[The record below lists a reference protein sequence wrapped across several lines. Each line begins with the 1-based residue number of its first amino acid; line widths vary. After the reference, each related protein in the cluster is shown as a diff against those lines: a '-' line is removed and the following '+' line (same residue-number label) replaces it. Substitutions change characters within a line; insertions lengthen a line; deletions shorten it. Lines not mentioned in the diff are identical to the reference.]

1 MCDEKF
7 TPDTLAHKIDVLN
20 LNLQRVYLLKSTSLS
35 SQHPLLFPWVITGIV
50 FTLLCTSLIY
60 IQNTIHWQTL
70 LHSRE
75 ELILWRTECYIGAI
89 LLLPI
94 TNLLRYIFLRLNQT
108 MPPLK
113 PTIDLSKL
121 AKTRYTLT
129 VFVSQSMM
137 AFIGGLGV
145 MMFILGDSVNTLYIL
160 TGVAILGVF
169 LYRPKIDEYNAI
181 VHTLTLLETQNESN

>member
-1 MCDEKF
+1 M
-7 TPDTLAHKIDVLN
+7 
-20 LNLQRVYLLKSTSLS
+20 KSTSLS
-35 SQHPLLFPWVITGIV
+35 LQHPLLFPWIITGIV
-50 FTLLCTSLIY
+50 FTLLCASLIY
-60 IQNTIHWQTL
+60 IQNTIHWQVL
-70 LHSRE
+70 PVSRE
-75 ELILWRTECYIGAI
+75 SLILWRTECYIGTI

-113 PTIDLSKL
+113 PKIDLSKL

-129 VFVSQSMM
+129 VCVSQSMM

-160 TGVAILGVF
+160 TGVAGLGVF
-169 LYRPKIDEYNAI
+169 LYRPKIDEYYAI
-181 VHTLTLLETQNESN
+181 VHALTLLETQNDSN